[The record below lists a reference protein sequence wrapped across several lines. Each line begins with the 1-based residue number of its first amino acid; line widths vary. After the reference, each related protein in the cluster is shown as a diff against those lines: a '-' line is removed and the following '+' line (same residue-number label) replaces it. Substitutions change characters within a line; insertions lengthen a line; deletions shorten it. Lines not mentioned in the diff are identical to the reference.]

1 MEAPVNDDSRTLTAT
16 IAGAVIGG
24 VVGYLFFTA
33 RGRELRR
40 ELEPALDDLAREL
53 NSFRHT
59 LRKAA
64 GVASEGW
71 RMLNE
76 AAAEPGAHA
85 PRYPTAHQSSP
96 F

>member
-1 MEAPVNDDSRTLTAT
+1 MTEDSRTMAAT

-24 VVGYLFFTA
+24 IVGYLFFTD
-33 RGRELRR
+33 RGREVRR
-40 ELEPALDDLAREL
+40 QVEPALDDLAREL

-59 LRKAA
+59 IRKAI

-76 AAAEPGAHA
+76 AAGPEDQHQRYPSVHQAEP
-85 PRYPTAHQSSP
+85 